1 MLRRETQDG
10 VEFLHLGH
18 GKANALDLEFCEALK
33 AAFDEL
39 ERRRPRALVVTG
51 QGNIFCA
58 GVDLPRVIAGGAPY
72 VERFL
77 QALSVAITALWT
89 TTYPTVAA
97 VNGHAIAG
105 GCLLAIACDHVVAAA
120 GNGRTGVPESSVG
133 VPFPAAG
140 LAILRSRAGDAVTRS
155 LVLSGRT
162 VPFADAVGLGLV
174 DELAAEG
181 ALPATAL
188 AAAQRL
194 AAIPPA
200 TFATTKQQ
208 LQAAAR
214 RALAEHGAAEDR
226 KVQDVWRRDDVL
238 AAVRAFTERTLRK

>member
-10 VEFLHLGH
+10 VEFLHLEH
-18 GKANALDLEFCEALK
+18 GKANALDLEFCEALSSVLR
-33 AAFDEL
+33 AIEQ
-39 ERRRPRALVVTG
+39 RPPKALVVTG
-51 QGNIFCA
+51 RGNIYCA
-58 GVDLPRVIAGGAPY
+58 GVDLPRVVAGGATY
-72 VERFL
+72 VDRFL
-77 QALSVAITALWT
+77 PALSAAITVLWT

-105 GCLLAIACDHVVAAA
+105 GCLLAIACDHVVAAT

-162 VPFADAVGLGLV
+162 VPFADAVELGLV
-174 DELAAEG
+174 DELASEG
-181 ALPATAL
+181 ALRATAL

-214 RALAEHGAAEDR
+214 RALAEHGEAED
-226 KVQDVWRRDDVL
+226 KQVLEVWRRDDVL